1 MTASSPTPTTPMS
14 SAALDD
20 VTVLIPVFNAQHDLD
35 RTLASFCERAPVRVL
50 IVDDGSLPPIVAPAV
65 TNLTIDVL
73 RMPRNGGIELALQTG
88 VATLAQRGVKYA
100 ARIDAGDLA
109 TPYRLEKQRAYM
121 EAHPETAALGMWTHV
136 VSMEGAPLFDLR
148 PPAEP
153 AAIRRVMLLRACF
166 SHPTMMLRVGAVMDA
181 GNYRAEYRAA
191 EDLDLFLRLMQD
203 HDCAN
208 LPEFG
213 VYYELN
219 EQGISATKRR
229 TQTLSTLRLQLKYM
243 RLTNLP
249 DWLGVAKNIAHLVL
263 PYSALRALKM
273 RLFRA

>member
-1 MTASSPTPTTPMS
+1 MTASPPTPPMS
-14 SAALDD
+14 SPTLDD
-20 VTVLIPVFNAQHDLD
+20 ITVLIPVFNAQHDLE
-35 RTLASFCERAPVRVL
+35 RTLASFRERAPVRVL
-50 IVDDGSLPPIVAPAV
+50 IVDDGSLPPIVAPSVA
-65 TNLTIDVL
+65 NLAIEVL

-88 VATLAQRGVKYA
+88 VAELAQRGVKYV

-109 TPYRLEKQRAYM
+109 TPHRLEKQRAYM

-136 VSMEGAPLFDLR
+136 VNREGAPLFDLR
-148 PPAEP
+148 PPSEP
-153 AAIRRVMLLRACF
+153 AAIRRVMLMRSCF
-166 SHPTMMLRVGAVMDA
+166 THPTMMLRVTAVMEA
-181 GNYRAEYRAA
+181 GNYRAKYRAA
-191 EDLDLFLRLMQD
+191 EDLDLFLRMMQH

-219 EQGISATKRR
+219 ESGISATRR
-229 TQTLSTLRLQLKYM
+229 RAQTLSTLRLQLKYM

-263 PYSALRALKM
+263 PYNALRALKT